1 MSTST
6 QPSYVFRYFK
16 VPGYGETSRLLLL
29 ASGCKWVEENP
40 EWPQEKPNQPFGR
53 LPVLVEKSE
62 DGSPDFVLSES
73 GTIERYL
80 ARRLGFLPSD
90 PKKAAL
96 QEQLRDQIAD
106 VVGSYLPVAF
116 SNYEDGKKKFEELLA
131 KLKEVLPSALKNNR
145 SSVDPE
151 GGKITY
157 IDLCVYGMLKSMIN
171 ISDAKTPEYSSL
183 FRDLCTP
190 DVTKVIANVHAHP
203 GLQAH
208 VADDKKFFTVLA

>member
-16 VPGYGETSRLLLL
+16 VPGLGETSRLLLL
-29 ASGCKWVEENP
+29 ASGCKWTEENP

-53 LPVLVEKSE
+53 LPVLVEKSA

-80 ARRLGFLPSD
+80 ARRHGFLPSD

-96 QEQLRDQIAD
+96 QEQLRDQFAD
-106 VVGSYLPVAF
+106 VLGSYLPIANF
-116 SNYEDGKKKFEELLA
+116 NFEDGKKKFEELLA

-157 IDLCVYGMLKSMIN
+157 IDLYIYGMLKSI
-171 ISDAKTPEYSSL
+171 ISISNAKTPEYSIL
-183 FRDLCTP
+183 FKNLCTP
-190 DVTKVIANVHAHP
+190 EVTKVIANVHAHP
-203 GLQAH
+203 SLQAQ
-208 VADDKKFFTVLA
+208 VANDKDIFAFLA